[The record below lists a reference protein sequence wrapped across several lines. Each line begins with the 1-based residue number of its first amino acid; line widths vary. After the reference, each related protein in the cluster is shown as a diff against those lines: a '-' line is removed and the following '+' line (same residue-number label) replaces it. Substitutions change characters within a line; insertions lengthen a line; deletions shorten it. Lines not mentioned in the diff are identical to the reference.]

1 MHYKKNAERVPYAY
15 GNVVLAKALT
25 VLHAI
30 GSEPGTVGKD

>member
-15 GNVVLAKALT
+15 GNVLAKALT

-30 GSEPGTVGKD
+30 GSKPGTVGKD